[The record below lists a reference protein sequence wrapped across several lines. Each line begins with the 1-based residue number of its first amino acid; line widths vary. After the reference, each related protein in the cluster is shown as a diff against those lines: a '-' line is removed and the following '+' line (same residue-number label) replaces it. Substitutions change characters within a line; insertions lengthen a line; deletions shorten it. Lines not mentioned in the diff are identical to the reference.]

1 MWIWSI
7 LQFDDS
13 LVSITL
19 NFSREILLHSSH
31 DESGKKVIL
40 IQMLNKK
47 KARIETIHVDKNEDV
62 DVKKILR

>member
-13 LVSITL
+13 LVLITL
-19 NFSREILLHSSH
+19 NFPRGTLLHPSH

-40 IQMLNKK
+40 IQMLNEK
-47 KARIETIHVDKNEDV
+47 KARIKTIHVDENEDV
-62 DVKKILR
+62 DAKKISR